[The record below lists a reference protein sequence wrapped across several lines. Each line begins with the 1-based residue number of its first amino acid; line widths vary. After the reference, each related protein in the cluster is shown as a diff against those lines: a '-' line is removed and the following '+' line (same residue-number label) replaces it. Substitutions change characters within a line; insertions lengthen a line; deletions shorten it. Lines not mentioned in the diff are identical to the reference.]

1 MLVPCLSPS
10 LVQQPTVTVGIDA
23 GEVAYISNNI
33 NLVCVVAL
41 SGVKA
46 DQQVEVELN
55 WKKDGNELPDSDR
68 ITVTP
73 TVILTLGVSVSSSIQ
88 FMLLELSDSGVY
100 ECEAVITPTSGSIPV
115 LNVAQS
121 MTLSIISESSCH

>member
-1 MLVPCLSPS
+1 M
-10 LVQQPTVTVGIDA
+10 TVGIDA
-23 GEVAYISNNI
+23 SEVPYVSNNI

-46 DQQVEVELN
+46 DQQVDVELN

-73 TVILTLGVSVSSSIQ
+73 IEILTLGVSVSSSIQ
-88 FMLLELSDSGVY
+88 FTLLELSDSGVY
-100 ECEAVITPTSGSIPV
+100 VCEAVITPTSGNVPV
-115 LNVAQS
+115 LNVDES
-121 MTLSIISESSCH
+121 MTLSVISEFSYH